1 LRASLAFQYTAAAV
15 VWGASFLFMKIGLE
29 GLSFTQ
35 VVLWRL
41 VFGALALVLVSA
53 VSRIGLPRV
62 FRVWKHMAFLAATQ
76 CIVPWLLFSWAEQNM
91 SSGLASIYNAT
102 TPLMTMAVS
111 LAFLPGETLT
121 RYKSLGL
128 LLGFGGVLIVLAPWN
143 LGVGGSVSSQ
153 VACLGATASYG
164 ISFVYLRRFVLP
176 LGVDTRTVALL
187 QISIGAFVMVLASP
201 VIANTPMH
209 LTPAVVLSMIALG
222 ALGTGLAFIW
232 NTNVVQGWG
241 PTAASTVTYLS
252 PVVGVAL
259 GAIVL
264 NESVGWNQ
272 PVGALVVIA
281 GILVT
286 RRATRSVT
294 AAVSVTIPSSV
305 RRPSA

>member
-1 LRASLAFQYTAAAV
+1 
-15 VWGASFLFMKIGLE
+15 MKIGLE

-53 VSRIGLPRV
+53 VSRIGLPRD

-111 LAFLPGETLT
+111 LAFLPGGETLT
-121 RYKSLGL
+121 RYKSLGGL
-128 LLGFGGVLIVLAPWN
+128 LLGFGGGVLIVLAPWN

-209 LTPAVVLSMIALG
+209 LTPAIVLSMIALG

-232 NTNVVQGWG
+232 NTNVVQEWGADCGVHRHLSQSSGGRRSRRNSLERKRWLESAGWCTRG
-241 PTAASTVTYLS
+241 DRGNPGDPTCNPLCHSGGVSNHSVFCS
-252 PVVGVAL
+252 PSQRL
-259 GAIVL
+259 
-264 NESVGWNQ
+264 
-272 PVGALVVIA
+272 IA
-281 GILVT
+281 
-286 RRATRSVT
+286 
-294 AAVSVTIPSSV
+294 PQ
-305 RRPSA
+305 RP

>member
-1 LRASLAFQYTAAAV
+1 
-15 VWGASFLFMKIGLE
+15 
-29 GLSFTQ
+29 
-35 VVLWRL
+35 
-41 VFGALALVLVSA
+41 
-53 VSRIGLPRV
+53 
-62 FRVWKHMAFLAATQ
+62 
-76 CIVPWLLFSWAEQNM
+76 
-91 SSGLASIYNAT
+91 
-102 TPLMTMAVS
+102 
-111 LAFLPGETLT
+111 
-121 RYKSLGL
+121 
-128 LLGFGGVLIVLAPWN
+128 
-143 LGVGGSVSSQ
+143 
-153 VACLGATASYG
+153 
-164 ISFVYLRRFVLP
+164 
-176 LGVDTRTVALL
+176 DTRTVALV

-201 VIANTPMH
+201 VVANTPMH

-264 NESVGWNQ
+264 DESVGWNQ
-272 PVGALVVIA
+272 PVGALAVIA

-294 AAVSVTIPSSV
+294 PAVSVTIPSSV